1 MMAIGGVVV
10 NRPLHPIHAILLAGA
25 LPLFLGVLL
34 SDMAYA
40 ASYEVQWKNFASW
53 LLVGALVFAG
63 LALLWAIVD
72 FIRLSSRDMP
82 AAIYPVL
89 LMSAW
94 ILGFINA
101 FVHAR
106 DAWASMPTGLVLSA
120 IVALLV
126 VAAAG
131 FGFATRVAGAVR

>member
-1 MMAIGGVVV
+1 M